1 MHNLTMIRSS
11 MQLLKELTDVLREI
25 ISSSDEESF
34 RQLQQT
40 IALAKTRV
48 TPDTTVH

>member
-1 MHNLTMIRSS
+1 MIRSS

-34 RQLQQT
+34 RQLQQAL
-40 IALAKTRV
+40 ALAKTRL
-48 TPDTTVH
+48 TPETTIH

>member
-1 MHNLTMIRSS
+1 MGNPTMIRSS
-11 MQLLKELTDVLREI
+11 MQLLKELTEVLRAI

-40 IALAKTRV
+40 IALAKTRL
-48 TPDTTVH
+48 TPNTPIH

>member
-1 MHNLTMIRSS
+1 MYNRAMIRSS

-40 IALAKTRV
+40 IALAKTRL

>member
-1 MHNLTMIRSS
+1 MRNPTMIRSS

-40 IALAKTRV
+40 LALAKTRV
-48 TPDTTVH
+48 TPETTVH

>member
-1 MHNLTMIRSS
+1 MRNPTLIRSS

>member
-1 MHNLTMIRSS
+1 MYNHAMIRSS

-40 IALAKTRV
+40 LALAKTRV
-48 TPDTTVH
+48 TPETTVH

>member
-1 MHNLTMIRSS
+1 MRNPTMIRSS

-40 IALAKTRV
+40 IALAKTRL
-48 TPDTTVH
+48 TPATTVH